1 MIPGC
6 SFTCF
11 LKFPSLPSKVRSA
24 IQILQAISRQNVGG
38 GDGGGDG
45 GPSDGAGNCYNSSG
59 RLGSGTG
66 NGAVANF
73 MEATRML
80 PLCRSSPSVFV
91 SCGDSRS
98 SSSPARHRYRH
109 ASTQTDQPINVPVA
123 VLEAFVLA
131 HRPRVLQL
139 LGIQE
144 VVEEPASPSAAG
156 CGPLGSPVAPA
167 GGSSPPTVGAAR
179 KCSVIAGSSN
189 SNSSSRSLES
199 TGADEESL
207 AAEDPADLHTVSAQN
222 PSISIQS
229 ASPAGEPRN
238 NNNNKTAN
246 TQIETYQLTNI
257 QNWNPNPQFQR
268 TAISGSRSIG
278 SLKDILSSASSKAKS
293 HAHQFHIQEND
304 GSASQIHCHSDHSD
318 PNNPLVHYGC
328 ASDCPSK
335 DLMYFSEI
343 NHAMTR
349 STSMPVASFRYSPY
363 PSSASLSS
371 KPPLKREAD
380 AAERG
385 AALAET
391 VLLPNT
397 TVETRANSSKPSYVT
412 DF

>member
-1 MIPGC
+1 MG
-6 SFTCF
+6 SGE
-11 LKFPSLPSKVRSA
+11 
-24 IQILQAISRQNVGG
+24 GG
-38 GDGGGDG
+38 GEG
-45 GPSDGAGNCYNSSG
+45 GPSDAGGNHYNSSS
-59 RLGSGTG
+59 RLGSGAA
-66 NGAVANF
+66 NGAVTNY
-73 MEATRML
+73 MEAVRLM

-91 SCGDSRS
+91 SCGDTR
-98 SSSPARHRYRH
+98 SSPARHRYRH

-144 VVEEPASPSAAG
+144 VVEEPSSPSGAHG
-156 CGPLGSPVAPA
+156 CIPLGSSVAPA
-167 GGSSPPTVGAAR
+167 SGVSSPPASGAVR
-179 KCSVIAGSSN
+179 KCSIIAGSSN

-207 AAEDPADLHTVSAQN
+207 ATEDPEELHTVSAQN
-222 PSISIQS
+222 PSITIQS
-229 ASPAGEPRN
+229 TTPVGDTRN
-238 NNNNKTAN
+238 NNNNKTSN

-278 SLKDILSSASSKAKS
+278 SLKDILSSSSSSSRPKS
-293 HAHQFHIQEND
+293 QAHQFNIQEND
-304 GSASQIHCHSDHSD
+304 GSATQIHCHSDHSD

-371 KPPLKREAD
+371 KPPFKREAD
-380 AAERG
+380 ATEKG
-385 AALAET
+385 AAIADT

-397 TVETRANSSKPSYVT
+397 TVETRSNSKKPSYVT